1 MAELTVDAT
10 LVSPVEILKQWSA
23 PGAGA
28 IPAGKAVY
36 RDPTTGYATLCGA
49 TDTPEGIAITT
60 TSGAKQTVTAVQQGR
75 IDLGGT
81 VLAAVAF
88 RTTVYVA
95 ADGGLQVSPT
105 GETPPPSVGTVIP
118 VFSRESS
125 NALAPDHLLDVN
137 L

>member
-1 MAELTVDAT
+1 MAVLTVDGA
-10 LVSPVEILKQWSA
+10 LVSPVEIYKQWSA

-36 RDPTTGYATLCGA
+36 RDATTGYATLCPGGA
-49 TDTPEGIAITT
+49 TVPEGISITT

-81 VLAAVAF
+81 VLAAVPF
-88 RTTVYVA
+88 
-95 ADGGLQVSPT
+95 
-105 GETPPPSVGTVIP
+105 GTVLYSHTGGALETAPSDGDAQAIGTVTP